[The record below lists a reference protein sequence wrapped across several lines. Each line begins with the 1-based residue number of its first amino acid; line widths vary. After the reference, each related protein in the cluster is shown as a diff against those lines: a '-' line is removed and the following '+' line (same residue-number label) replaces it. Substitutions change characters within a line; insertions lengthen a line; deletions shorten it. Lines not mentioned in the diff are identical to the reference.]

1 VVLKRI
7 NALQRQRNA
16 YYQVAKAKLMKPSLC
31 TKASWLVFQ
40 AKIMNNNPTWI
51 EWQLIVAH
59 AHHGEKKPYW
69 EAMDINLSLQNL

>member
-1 VVLKRI
+1 V
-7 NALQRQRNA
+7 
-16 YYQVAKAKLMKPSLC
+16 KPSLC

-40 AKIMNNNPTWI
+40 AKIMNNNPTWN

-59 AHHGEKKPYW
+59 ARHGEKKPYW